1 MPAGYSPRALAD
13 KLGIKPG
20 CTLLLV
26 RPPEGY
32 ATTLGALP
40 PGVRLE
46 ARLRSGLD
54 VVHAFVLRRSDLL
67 RGIPGWR
74 EAIFPAGTL
83 WVSWPK
89 KASKVPTD
97 LTEDVIR
104 EVALASGLVDV
115 KVCAVDEV
123 WSGLKLVVPL
133 KERPATPRPRRRTP
147 PIVRAGKARG

>member
-1 MPAGYSPRALAD
+1 MSAGYSKRALPD

-20 CTLLLV
+20 STLLLV

-32 ATTLGALP
+32 ATTLGVLP

-46 ARLRSGLD
+46 PRLRPGLD
-54 VVHAFVLRRSDLL
+54 LVHVFVVRRSDLE
-67 RGIPGWR
+67 RGLQAWR

-89 KASKVPTD
+89 KAAKVQTD

-104 EVALASGLVDV
+104 AAALAGGLVDV
-115 KVCAVDEV
+115 KVCAIDGV

-133 KERPATPRPRRRTP
+133 KDRPAPVHRRRAP